1 MNTYL
6 SAFICPHLQS
16 THRGWWQMRLNY
28 KRVEKNPIPLL
39 HFTHYENTVCT
50 HVHVFKNQEMLLTA
64 GHYFINCQPVSPS
77 FELTNSGSLSSIFL
91 CWTCVVCCSKTS
103 CVLNPCTGLAY
114 TISEWGIKGANFNLF
129 FGNLDFLFIG
139 LLVAVPSFTLTLLQ

>member
-28 KRVEKNPIPLL
+28 KRVEKKP
-39 HFTHYENTVCT
+39 NTTASFYTLWKYSMYTCT
-50 HVHVFKNQEMLLTA
+50 CILNQEMLLTA

-103 CVLNPCTGLAY
+103 FVLIPCTGLAY